1 MLRPHVPTGGK
12 SSDGDGDDDDN
23 DNDVDMTYSYQFLQ
37 EATGYSDSP
46 ILLAWEAD

>member
-1 MLRPHVPTGGK
+1 MLRPHVPTGAK
-12 SSDGDGDDDDN
+12 SSDDDGDDDDN

>member
-1 MLRPHVPTGGK
+1 MLRPHVPTGAK
-12 SSDGDGDDDDN
+12 SSDDDDDN

>member
-1 MLRPHVPTGGK
+1 MLRPHVPTGAK
-12 SSDGDGDDDDN
+12 SSDDDGDDDN

-46 ILLAWEAD
+46 ILLA

>member
-1 MLRPHVPTGGK
+1 MLRPHVPTGAK
-12 SSDGDGDDDDN
+12 SSDDDGDDDDN

-46 ILLAWEAD
+46 ILLA

>member
-12 SSDGDGDDDDN
+12 SSDGDDDDN